1 MKNNKPFIF
10 AGIFSIFFAVFII
23 GMTIIAKNR
32 EAENPKKVVF
42 EVVFKKISTNST
54 EEGRD
59 CEDNYNYSN
68 KCPENKDVKNTAK
81 IKVRSSDGSKF
92 RLKNFKPKI
101 SYFNLNNEKI
111 KEDNREYTYSTR
123 ISFPFTQNDKYF
135 EVKEDYKFIETYIF
149 DSEADKVEI
158 EYSGKKFT
166 FESDDFKKEKDLARQ
181 REKERQDAL
190 NRHLKQQKE
199 NEEREKKEA
208 EIFKP
213 IRQKWLDQLNAEA
226 RVFREKF
233 KESYEQNQPFTVRN
247 ELLKEFKVIEERCRK
262 EKNYYDIKAQISTN
276 CGEMFR
282 RDLR

>member
-23 GMTIIAKNR
+23 GMTIITKNR

-42 EVVFKKISTNST
+42 EVVFKKISTNSI
-54 EEGRD
+54 EEGED

-149 DSEADKVEI
+149 DNEADKVEI

-166 FESDDFKKEKDLARQ
+166 FESDDFKKERDLARQ

-190 NRHLKQQKE
+190 NRYLKQQKE

-208 EIFKP
+208 EMFKP
-213 IRQKWLDQLNAEA
+213 IRQNWLSQINSKA
-226 RVFREKF
+226 RIYREKLNNSINQKQPIDIQNEHY
-233 KESYEQNQPFTVRN
+233 KELKKLEEQ
-247 ELLKEFKVIEERCRK
+247 CRK
-262 EKNYYDIKAQISTN
+262 EKNQYDIKAQEYTN
-276 CGEMFR
+276 CLHVHSK
-282 RDLR
+282 DLR